1 MGAFSSTVYHTCK
14 AGLGLKGTQVCEK
27 AGPEKGMY
35 QHKMQHCYSK
45 VYHEQDSAREY
56 TSHDFRGRNKLVLGH
71 EVADRNF
78 LLEDIESAE
87 FSLFS
92 VVGSIGLM
100 KAVRVGK

>member
-1 MGAFSSTVYHTCK
+1 
-14 AGLGLKGTQVCEK
+14 
-27 AGPEKGMY
+27 MY

>member
-1 MGAFSSTVYHTCK
+1 M
-14 AGLGLKGTQVCEK
+14 GLGLKGTQVWEEK
-27 AGPEKGMY
+27 AGPENGTY

-45 VYHEQDSAREY
+45 VYHQQHSAAEY
-56 TSHDFRGRNKLVLGH
+56 TSHDFRGGNKLVSGH

-92 VVGSIGLM
+92 VVGSIGLT